1 MIEMVTERLI
11 LLENRDREGYDSRS
25 IDDYI
30 EAGGYE
36 SLKKALDK
44 GSRFVINE
52 VSKSRI
58 RGRGGAGFH
67 AGFKWESVAMQP
79 KADKVLIANFD
90 EGEEGTFKDRTIV
103 EVDPF
108 KLIEGMTIAAFA
120 MGINK
125 GFIYNRGEYPFFPP
139 LFEDLFEQARK
150 KNLLG
155 EKILGKDFSFDI
167 EVVKG
172 AGAYVC
178 GESSAILQ
186 SIEGRAGQARIKTKR
201 TAVSGVFDK
210 PTCVNNVETLANVP
224 YIVKEGGDNYASIG
238 TRQST
243 GTRIVSLSGHVNKPG
258 AYEVEMKGAT
268 LNDIIKDLGGGV
280 DGKAIGS
287 VLLGGASGSLIR
299 ASSLDVKY
307 TMEDAEAAGLTL
319 GSGVIVVFNEKTCP
333 VDLAHNLMGFFAFE
347 SCGKC
352 TPCRT
357 GTHHIH
363 RILENLRK
371 GKATQKDVDKAMA
384 VAITMDKASI
394 CGLGKTASTPFQTLV
409 RNFPDVVDRHIR
421 GGCDVPVCPIG
432 GDN

>member
-1 MIEMVTERLI
+1 MACERLI
-11 LLENRDREGYDSRS
+11 LLENRDVDGYDPTS
-25 IDDYI
+25 IEDYI
-30 EAGGYE
+30 DRGGYQ
-36 SLKKALDK
+36 SLKKGVDK
-44 GSRFVINE
+44 GSRWVINE

-79 KADKVLIANFD
+79 KEDKVLIANFD

-103 EVDPF
+103 ETDPF
-108 KLIEGMTIAAFA
+108 KLIEGMTIAAYA

-139 LFEDLFEQARK
+139 MFEKLFDQARK
-150 KNLLG
+150 RNLLG
-155 EKILGKDFSFDI
+155 KEILGKDFDFDI

-201 TAVSGVFDK
+201 TAVAGLFDK

-224 YIVKEGGDNYASIG
+224 YIVKEGGENYASVG

-243 GTRIVSLSGHVNKPG
+243 GTRIVSLSGHVKKPG
-258 AYEVEMKGAT
+258 AYEVEMGKCT
-268 LNDIIKDLGGGV
+268 IREIIEDLGGGV
-280 DGKAIGS
+280 DGKEIKT
-287 VLLGGASGSLIR
+287 VLLGGASGSLITPYK
-299 ASSLDVKY
+299 LDMKY
-307 TMEDAEAAGLTL
+307 TMEDAENTGLTL
-319 GSGVIVVFNEKTCP
+319 GSGVIIVFNEKTCP
-333 VDLAHNLMGFFAFE
+333 VDLAHNLMGFFQFE

-357 GTHHIH
+357 GTYHIL
-363 RILENLRK
+363 RILEELRN
-371 GKATQKDVDKAMA
+371 GMA
-384 VAITMDKASI
+384 DEKSIERGMRIAGTMDNASI
-394 CGLGKTASTPFQTLV
+394 CGLGKTASTPFQSMYK
-409 RNFPDVVDRHIR
+409 NFRDTVYEHIKGECSAHVCPMR
-421 GGCDVPVCPIG
+421 GGK
-432 GDN
+432 

>member
-1 MIEMVTERLI
+1 MACERLI
-11 LLENRDREGYDSRS
+11 LLENRDNEGYDPTS
-25 IDDYI
+25 IEQYI
-30 EAGGYE
+30 ENGGYE
-36 SLKKALDK
+36 SLKKGVDK
-44 GSRFVINE
+44 GSRWVINE

-79 KADKVLIANFD
+79 KEDKVLIANFD

-103 EVDPF
+103 ETDPF
-108 KLIEGMTIAAFA
+108 KLIEGMTIAAYA

-139 LFEDLFEQARK
+139 LFENLFDQARK

-155 EKILGKDFSFDI
+155 ENILGKEFSFDI

-201 TAVSGVFDK
+201 TAVAGLFDK

-224 YIVKEGGDNYASIG
+224 YIVKEGGDNYASVG

-243 GTRIVSLSGHVNKPG
+243 GTRIVSLSGHVKKPG
-258 AYEVEMKGAT
+258 AYEVEMGKCT
-268 LNDIIKDLGGGV
+268 IKEIIEDLGGGV
-280 DGKAIGS
+280 DGKEIKT
-287 VLLGGASGSLIR
+287 VLLGGASGSLITPYK
-299 ASSLDVKY
+299 LDLKY
-307 TMEDAEAAGLTL
+307 TMEDAENAGLTL
-319 GSGVIVVFNEKTCP
+319 GSGVIIVFNEKTCP
-333 VDLAHNLMGFFAFE
+333 VDLAHNLMGFFQFE

-357 GTHHIH
+357 GTYHIL
-363 RILENLRK
+363 RILEELRNGSADEK
-371 GKATQKDVDKAMA
+371 SIERGMRIAK
-384 VAITMDKASI
+384 TMDQASI
-394 CGLGKTASTPFQTLV
+394 CGLGKTASTPFQSMYK
-409 RNFPDVVDRHIR
+409 NFRDTVDEHIK
-421 GGCDVPVCPIG
+421 GECSAHVCPMG
-432 GDN
+432 GGRK